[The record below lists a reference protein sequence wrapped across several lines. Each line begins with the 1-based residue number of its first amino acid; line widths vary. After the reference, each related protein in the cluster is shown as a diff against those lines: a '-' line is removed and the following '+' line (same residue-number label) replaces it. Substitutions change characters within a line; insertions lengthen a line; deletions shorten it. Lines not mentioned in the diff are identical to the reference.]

1 MIEKDYGEWV
11 VPTKWED
18 VTLRQLVKMDAERA
32 LDNPSLAGIIG
43 ILCNKSVS
51 EVEQLPVEF
60 VESIVGKMGFIREQ
74 PDVSASCSCH
84 IGDEVYSVNVKEKL
98 KLGEWVAFNSLS
110 TEDPDYSAKVLAIVC
125 RKDGEV
131 YDSKFEN
138 EVLPERVEMFLN
150 APCTEVLGVIAFFLN
165 LFTVLETP
173 SHLSSLKS
181 AAESCIQTLLET
193 TDKDGDGKP
202 YFTNSQR
209 KKLKKLA
216 KYIRQTF

>member
-32 LDNPSLAGIIG
+32 LDNPSLAGIIA
-43 ILCNKSVS
+43 ILCNKPTS

-60 VESIVGKMGFIREQ
+60 VKSIVAKMGFIREQ

-84 IGDEVYSVNVKEKL
+84 IGGKVYSVNVKEKL

-138 EVLPERVEMFLN
+138 EVLPDRVEMFLD

-165 LFTVLETP
+165 LFTVSETP

-181 AAESCIQTLLET
+181 AAESCIQTLIDSS
-193 TDKDGDGKP
+193 DKNGHGKASL
-202 YFTNSQR
+202 TRWQMR
-209 KKLKKLA
+209 KLKRLQ
-216 KYIRQTF
+216 KYISRTY